1 VQEPPSLPTA
11 TPAPTATPRTR
22 NGVAARESGCEIK
35 AIVLPNGDRVY
46 YIPGWQG
53 YDRLVVN
60 VAQGGRWFCNEDDV
74 RAAGFRA
81 PRQ

>member
-1 VQEPPSLPTA
+1 VTAPEP
-11 TPAPTATPRTR
+11 
-22 NGVAARESGCEIK
+22 GCQIK
-35 AIVLPNGDRVY
+35 AIVLDNGDKVY
-46 YIPGWQG
+46 YMPGWQG

-60 VAQGGRWFCNEDDV
+60 VDRGGRWFCNEDDV